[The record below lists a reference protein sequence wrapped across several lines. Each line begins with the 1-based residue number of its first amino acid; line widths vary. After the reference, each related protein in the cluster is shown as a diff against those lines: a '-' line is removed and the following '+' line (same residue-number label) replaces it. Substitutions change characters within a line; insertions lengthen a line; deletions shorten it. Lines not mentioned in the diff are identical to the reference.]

1 MRKTWMV
8 VILAVVFVAGR
19 SSAARA
25 EEKNPLGGLFRAISA
40 ILAPAANEEATAE
53 DEAAPGAVII
63 EEEPTTK
70 KAEADATHE
79 QLKTVSVK
87 GENGAS
93 LQTLTC
99 TPDGKVV
106 ALVAPARH
114 GTVVGKDAAGPISEV
129 RVFDADGNQLSAWP
143 LGFTAQSVA
152 VSPSG
157 IIYVGG
163 DGKLAKFDAEG
174 KSLGA
179 AEVPHLTEVLKD
191 QAKLKKQAEQQ
202 LKQEIESFE
211 SSKQEFQTQLDKLKE
226 KEPADQTPTDKAQIR
241 SLEANIRAYD
251 QISKEYK
258 NRSIQDVIAQ
268 LSSRLRIINGVT
280 VTDKEV
286 FIACGELKGHG
297 YAIWRMSLDFENP
310 KQVLSQIGGCCG
322 QMDIQASGDDLFVA
336 ENTRHRVARYDRDG
350 KLVKAF
356 GKKSRESAGDCFGG
370 CCNPMNCRIGKE
382 GEVYTSESEG
392 VVKKWSSEGKFLG
405 TIGVAKLT
413 GGCKNVAVAASP
425 KGDRVYFCDLPGSK
439 IIILA
444 EKPKTPAA
452 AAGN

>member
-1 MRKTWMV
+1 MRKSWMV
-8 VILAVVFVAGR
+8 VILAFALVVGH
-19 SSAARA
+19 SSSARA
-25 EEKNPLGGLFRAISA
+25 EEQNFLGGLFRTISA
-40 ILAPAANEEATAE
+40 ILAPPVTETPADEEKALT
-53 DEAAPGAVII
+53 DLLVQ
-63 EEEPTTK
+63 EEPSNK
-70 KAEADATHE
+70 KNEADSTHE

-106 ALVAPARH
+106 ALVAPGRYVA
-114 GTVVGKDAAGPISEV
+114 VVGKDAAQPISEV
-129 RVFDADGNQLSAWP
+129 RIFDAEGEFLTGWP
-143 LGFTAQSVA
+143 LAFTAQSVA

-157 IIYVGG
+157 VIYVAG
-163 DGKLAKFDAEG
+163 DGNLAKFDAKG

-179 AEVPHLTEVLKD
+179 TEVPHLAEVLKD

-211 SSKQEFQTQLDKLKE
+211 SSKQEFQAQLDKLKE
-226 KEPADQTPTDKAQIR
+226 KKAADPTDKAQIQ
-241 SLEANIRAYD
+241 SLEANIQAYE

-258 NRSIQDVIAQ
+258 NRSIKDVIGQ

-350 KLVKAF
+350 KLVKTF
-356 GKKSRESAGDCFGG
+356 GKKSRQSADDCFGG
-370 CCNPMNCRIGKE
+370 CCNPMNCRIGKG
-382 GEVYTSESEG
+382 GEIFTAESEG
-392 VVKKWSSEGKFLG
+392 VVKKWSSEGKFLS
-405 TIGVAKLT
+405 TIGIAKLT

-425 KGDRVYFCDLPGSK
+425 KGDRVYFCDLPGSR
-439 IIILA
+439 IIILG
-444 EKPKTPAA
+444 EKQSKP